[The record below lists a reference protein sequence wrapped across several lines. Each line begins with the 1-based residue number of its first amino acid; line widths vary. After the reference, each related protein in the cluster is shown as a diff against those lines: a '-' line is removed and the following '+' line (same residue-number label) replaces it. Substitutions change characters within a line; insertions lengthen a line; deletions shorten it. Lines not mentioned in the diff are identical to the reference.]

1 MCVYVIWLKYIYGIV
16 KILNV
21 IIMMLFIFLSKFI
34 IYVYYFFFVYVKKNV
49 FFDECFIFGDFIIK
63 KNSWLFI

>member
-1 MCVYVIWLKYIYGIV
+1 MCLCNLIKIYLWYCKDIKCYYYDVIY
-16 KILNV
+16 
-21 IIMMLFIFLSKFI
+21 FLSKFI

-63 KNSWLFI
+63 KNS

>member
-1 MCVYVIWLKYIYGIV
+1 MCLCNLIKIYLWYCKDI
-16 KILNV
+16 KC
-21 IIMMLFIFLSKFI
+21 IIMMVFIFLSKFI

-63 KNSWLFI
+63 KNS

>member
-1 MCVYVIWLKYIYGIV
+1 
-16 KILNV
+16 
-21 IIMMLFIFLSKFI
+21 MMLFIFLSKFI

-63 KNSWLFI
+63 KIVDYLYKVFFLV